1 MRIFTLQ
8 PKRIVKAVL
17 IILLLGVA
25 GMTKANTVNLHTACD
40 ARAKFLNAN
49 TRMNVNR
56 GEDLSFVTT
65 YQTADGKTYSFTVTE
80 ESNYVAHFGI
90 PSDLLYSFNS
100 DGQTVTVTGHADGTN
115 ATGPLVIP
123 ETVMLEYWNGE
134 AYAIGSFTVTRIAAS
149 AFKNCSGLTGS
160 LILPSTITFIG
171 DKAFM
176 NCTGFFGT
184 LYLGE
189 SMITIEERAF
199 WGCSGFVG
207 TLVIGASVENIGD
220 YAFKGCSGITTLDY
234 NATNCSIG
242 THWNL
247 TGTGTSSWDS
257 SWLDECSSLTTLHIG
272 NTVEVIPP
280 YAFNRRIEIG
290 WPVHHALS
298 GQLVIPNSVTTI
310 GDGAFSRCL
319 FTGDLVIPNSVTTI
333 GYKAFQYSSFTGN
346 LTLSNSLTTIGDRA
360 FYNCDDF
367 TGHLVIPDSVTSI
380 GEMAFESCSG
390 FTGVTLGNALTTI
403 GRRAFL
409 WCSGFTGSLTIP
421 ESVTTIG
428 ENAFGSCPGFTGTLT
443 IGNSVTTIGNNAFY
457 GCSGFT
463 GTLTI
468 GNSVTTIGSGAFSG
482 CSGFTGTLTI
492 GNSVTTIGSGAFKN
506 CSGFT
511 GDLIIPNSVI
521 TIDGGNPSGAFQGC
535 SGFSGI
541 LVIGSSVTSII
552 TAAFYGCSGF
562 TAIYVRPE
570 TPPYIYSTFEYS
582 IRNIPVYV
590 PCGKLSDYQNNSG
603 WNVFT
608 NMIENCTD
616 PVAITATCDP
626 AEGGTLSGTG
636 FYVEGYDCTLT
647 ATPNTGYAFSHWTKD
662 GTVVSENATYTFTV
676 AEAAEFVAHFVVS
689 YDITVT
695 CNPAEGGMATGAG
708 TYGYG
713 TTVTL
718 TAMANENY
726 SFINWTKNGAEVS
739 TSEAYTFTVTENAA
753 FTANFG
759 FVGYEVTATANPAE
773 GGSVSGG
780 GSFLPNATCTLTA
793 TANEGYS
800 FLNWTK
806 DGIEVSTETS
816 FSFIVTEVGNYVAN
830 FSLNTYEITATAN
843 PDTGGTVSGAGTYDH
858 GTTATLT
865 ATANEGYTFVN
876 WTKDSTTVS
885 TDASYSFIVTEVGNY
900 VANFSLNTY
909 EINVL
914 VNPAEGGTTT
924 GGGTYDHGTTATLT
938 ATPNA
943 GYIFINW
950 TKEGEEV
957 STSETYSFVVT
968 EAADYVANF
977 SLSYEI
983 TATANPTEGGS
994 ISGAGIYA
1002 YGTSLTLT
1010 ATPNAGYNFL
1020 YWTRDDAMVSNDL
1033 AYSFVVT
1040 EDAAFV
1046 AHFIVSAYVSIT
1058 ATANPTESGSV
1069 DGGGTYLTGSTCTL
1083 TAIANADHSFIN
1095 WMKNGE
1101 EVSSEAEYSF
1111 IVTEGGDYV
1120 ANFASDGLHW
1130 DFDPEAYANSMTVTG
1145 FVMIDSVEQHSP
1157 SWEIGA
1163 FHGNECR
1170 GSARLAEE
1178 LRTNQG
1184 QLYFVLTV
1192 YGNEDGDEITF
1203 QLYDHILN
1211 QVLDLD
1217 CSTSL
1222 SFSTSESI
1230 GDPSNLLPLNFI
1242 DGEVVQTTDFTSGWN
1257 WYSTYI
1263 EQTDIDGLQ
1272 ILEDGLGTNGV
1283 QIKSQQQYVNYYEG
1297 MGWMGMLASID
1308 NESTYKI
1315 KTAAPCTVEMTGSE
1329 TNVSAHPIT
1338 VGPGW
1343 NWIGYPVNASMS
1355 VTTAMSGITPA
1366 NGDQVKA
1373 QNGYANYYDG
1383 MGWMGTLST
1392 IEPGMG
1398 ILYKSNGSGN
1408 FTLVYPTTTKGE
1420 ALAENLTAE
1429 NNHWVP
1435 DMHAYPDNMT
1445 VTAVLELD
1453 DVELTSSNYEL
1464 AAFANGNCRGSVRLM
1479 YIEPLNRH
1487 IAFLTITGEDVEALN
1502 FCLYDTTTGEEVYG
1516 ASEQINFSNNAIVGD
1531 LREPYV
1537 LHFRGITGTDEWAN
1551 SLQVFPNPV
1560 ARGENVSL
1568 SSTEDIG
1575 KVQIEIINALGVL
1588 VERLRATTVQA
1599 IAAPNV
1605 AGIYTLRITAEGRG
1619 LCYRKLVVR

>member
-1 MRIFTLQ
+1 LQNLSNFAQIKLSEFKLYLLRLTTLNNMDNKLLRL
-8 PKRIVKAVL
+8 KRAIL
-17 IILLLGVA
+17 FILLMGVTS
-25 GMTKANTVNLHTACD
+25 MLKANPV
-40 ARAKFLNAN
+40 
-49 TRMNVNR
+49 
-56 GEDLSFVTT
+56 DL
-65 YQTADGKTYSFTVTE
+65 QTARQAGVTVLE
-80 ESNYVAHFGI
+80 GGDYVAHFDFYTS
-90 PSDLLYSFNS
+90 SDLLYSINS

-115 ATGPLVIP
+115 ATGSLVIP

-134 AYAIGSFTVTRIAAS
+134 AYVMGSFTVTGIAAS
-149 AFKNCSGLTGS
+149 AFENCSGLTGS

-171 DKAFM
+171 EKAFM
-176 NCTGFFGT
+176 NCTGFFGA
-184 LYLGE
+184 LNLGE
-189 SMITIEERAF
+189 SLTTIEEKAF
-199 WGCSGFVG
+199 LGCSGFVG
-207 TLVIGASVENIGD
+207 TLVIGASMEYIGD
-220 YAFKGCSGITTLDY
+220 YAFKGCSGITALDY
-234 NATNCSIG
+234 NAINCSIG
-242 THWNL
+242 THWKL

-290 WPVHHALS
+290 FPVHHAIS

-333 GYKAFQYSSFTGN
+333 GFKAFQYSSFTGN

-409 WCSGFTGSLTIP
+409 WCSGLTGSLTIP

-428 ENAFGSCPGFTGTLT
+428 QSAFSSCPGFTGTLT
-443 IGNSVTTIGNNAFY
+443 IGNSVTTIGNNAFFDCNGFTGSLTIPDSVTTIGTGAFS
-457 GCSGFT
+457 GCSGLT

-468 GNSVTTIGSGAFSG
+468 GNSVTTIGSA
-482 CSGFTGTLTI
+482 
-492 GNSVTTIGSGAFKN
+492 AFKN

-718 TAMANENY
+718 TATANENY

-759 FVGYEVTATANPAE
+759 FVGYEVTAMANPTE
-773 GGSVSGG
+773 GGTVSGG
-780 GSFLPNATCTLTA
+780 GSFLPNATCTLSA
-793 TANEGYS
+793 TANEGYT
-800 FLNWTK
+800 FINWTK
-806 DGIEVSTETS
+806 DGIEVSTEPS
-816 FSFIVTEVGNYVAN
+816 FSFTVTESGSYVAN

-843 PDTGGTVSGAGTYDH
+843 PGTGGTVSGAGTYGH

-865 ATANEGYTFVN
+865 ATANEGYTFIN
-876 WTKDSTTVS
+876 WTKDGAAVS
-885 TDASYSFIVTEVGNY
+885 TDTSYSFIVTEVGNY
-900 VANFSLNTY
+900 VANFSLNAY
-909 EINVL
+909 EINVT
-914 VNPAEGGTTT
+914 VMPAEGGTAT
-924 GGGTYDHGTTATLT
+924 GGGIYDHGSTATLT
-938 ATPNA
+938 AIPNT

-950 TKEGEEV
+950 TKEGEEI

-968 EAADYVANF
+968 EGTDYVANF
-977 SLSYEI
+977 ALSYEI
-983 TATANPTEGGS
+983 AATANPAEGGS
-994 ISGAGIYA
+994 ISGAGLYA
-1002 YGTSLTLT
+1002 YGTSITLT
-1010 ATPNAGYNFL
+1010 ATPNVGYNFL
-1020 YWTRDDAMVSNDL
+1020 YWTRDDVMVSNDL
-1033 AYSFVVT
+1033 AYSFIVT

-1046 AHFIVSAYVSIT
+1046 AHFIVSANVDIT
-1058 ATANPTESGSV
+1058 VTANPTGSGTV
-1069 DGGGTYLTGSTCTL
+1069 NGGGTYLTGSTCTL

-1130 DFDPEAYANSMTVTG
+1130 DFDPEAYPNSMTITG
-1145 FVMIDSVEQHSP
+1145 FVMIDSVEQHNP

-1184 QLYFVLTV
+1184 QLYFVLTI

-1203 QLYDHILN
+1203 QLYEHIHE
-1211 QVLDLD
+1211 QTLDLD

-1222 SFSTSESI
+1222 SFAAGESI
-1230 GDPSNLLPLNFI
+1230 GDPNNLLPLNFI
-1242 DGEVVQTTDFTSGWN
+1242 DGEVMQTTDFTSGWN

-1263 EQTDIDGLQ
+1263 EQTDFNGLQ

-1315 KTAAPCTVEMTGSE
+1315 KTAAPCTVEMTGPE
-1329 TNVSAHPIT
+1329 ANASAHPIT
-1338 VGPGW
+1338 IGPGW

-1355 VTTAMSGITPA
+1355 VTMAMSGITPA

-1373 QNGYANYYDG
+1373 QNGYVNYYDG

-1398 ILYKSNGSGN
+1398 ILYKSNGSDS
-1408 FTLVYPTTTKGE
+1408 FTLVYPTDAKGE
-1420 ALAENLTAE
+1420 TLVENITAD

-1435 DMHAYPDNMT
+1435 DMHAYPNNMT
-1445 VTAVLELD
+1445 VTAVVELD
-1453 DVELTSSNYEL
+1453 DVELTSNNYEL
-1464 AAFANGNCRGSVRLM
+1464 AAFANGECRGSVRLI
-1479 YIEPLNRH
+1479 YIEPIERH
-1487 IAFLTITGEDVEALN
+1487 LAFLTITGEDVEALSFN
-1502 FCLYDTTTGEEVYG
+1502 LYDTATGMEVYD
-1516 ASEQINFSNNAIVGD
+1516 ANEQIIFSNNAIVGD

-1537 LHFRGITGTDEWAN
+1537 LHFRGSTGTDEWTN
-1551 SLQVFPNPV
+1551 NILVFPNPV

-1568 SSTEDIG
+1568 STTEEIG
-1575 KVQIEIINALGVL
+1575 KVQIEIINAMGV
-1588 VERLRATTVQA
+1588 VVDALRATSVQA

-1605 AGIYTLRITAEGRG
+1605 AGVYTLRITAEGKG
-1619 LCYRKLVVR
+1619 SCYRKLVVR

>member
-1 MRIFTLQ
+1 LKGKNREKMKITPKNPCLSGFQLQNLSNFAKLSNLKFNQTLYKQ
-8 PKRIVKAVL
+8 QTHNNMEKRILQLKRALQTVL
-17 IILLLGVA
+17 FILLLIVA
-25 GMTKANTVNLHTACD
+25 NMTKAHPVDLQTNAATTNCAFANDTERKCGIDFNTT
-40 ARAKFLNAN
+40 
-49 TRMNVNR
+49 
-56 GEDLSFVTT
+56 
-65 YQTADGKTYSFTVTE
+65 
-80 ESNYVAHFGI
+80 

-100 DGQTVTVTGHADGTN
+100 DDQTVTVTGHADGTN

-123 ETVMLEYWNGE
+123 ETVILEYWNGE
-134 AYAIGSFTVTRIAAS
+134 SYVIGSLTVTRIAAN

-171 DKAFM
+171 EYAFM
-176 NCTGFFGT
+176 NCTGFSGA

-189 SMITIEERAF
+189 SMTTIEERAF
-199 WGCSGFVG
+199 LGCSGFVD
-207 TLVIGASVENIGD
+207 TLVIGASVEYIGD
-220 YAFKGCSGITTLDY
+220 YAFKGCSGFTTLDY

-242 THWNL
+242 THWNIS
-247 TGTGTSSWDS
+247 GTGASSWDS

-290 WPVHHALS
+290 WPIHHELS
-298 GQLVIPNSVTTI
+298 GELVIPNSVTTI

-333 GYKAFQYSSFTGN
+333 GYKAFQYCRSFTGN

-360 FYNCDDF
+360 FYNCNGF
-367 TGHLVIPDSVTSI
+367 TNHLVIPDSVTSI

-390 FTGVTLGNALTTI
+390 FTGVTLGNAMTTI

-409 WCSGFTGSLTIP
+409 WCSGLTGSLTIP
-421 ESVTTIG
+421 ESITTIS
-428 ENAFGSCPGFTGTLT
+428 ESAFSSCTGFTGTLT
-443 IGNSVTTIGNNAFY
+443 IGNSVTTIGESAFY

-463 GTLTI
+463 GGLTI
-468 GNSVTTIGSGAFSG
+468 PESVTTIGNSAFCN
-482 CSGFTGTLTI
+482 CSGFTGTLTM
-492 GNSVTTIGSGAFKN
+492 GNSVTTIGNGAFKN
-506 CSGFT
+506 CSGLT
-511 GDLIIPNSVI
+511 GDLIIPNSVTSI
-521 TIDGGNPSGAFQGC
+521 GGGNPNGAFQGC

-541 LVIGSSVTSII
+541 LVIGSSVTYIA
-552 TAAFYGCSGF
+552 TGAFYGCSGF

-570 TPPYIYSTFEYS
+570 TPPYIYSSFEYS
-582 IRNIPVYV
+582 LQSKPLYV
-590 PCGKLSDYQNNSG
+590 PCDRFSDYQNASG
-603 WNVFT
+603 WSNFT

-616 PVAITATCDP
+616 PVAITASCDP

-647 ATPNTGYAFSHWTKD
+647 ASPNLGFSFLNWTKD

-676 AEAAEFVAHFVVS
+676 TEAAEFVAHFVVS
-689 YDITVT
+689 YDIVVT

-708 TYGYG
+708 TY
-713 TTVTL
+713 
-718 TAMANENY
+718 E
-726 SFINWTKNGAEVS
+726 
-739 TSEAYTFTVTENAA
+739 
-753 FTANFG
+753 
-759 FVGYEVTATANPAE
+759 
-773 GGSVSGG
+773 
-780 GSFLPNATCTLTA
+780 
-793 TANEGYS
+793 
-800 FLNWTK
+800 
-806 DGIEVSTETS
+806 
-816 FSFIVTEVGNYVAN
+816 
-830 FSLNTYEITATAN
+830 
-843 PDTGGTVSGAGTYDH
+843 H

-876 WTKDSTTVS
+876 WKKDGTVVS

-900 VANFSLNTY
+900 VANFSLNAY
-909 EINVL
+909 EINVT
-914 VNPAEGGTTT
+914 VNPAEGGTAT
-924 GGGTYDHGTTATLT
+924 GDGTYDYGTTATLT

-950 TKEGEEV
+950 TKEGEEI

-977 SLSYEI
+977 ALSYEI
-983 TATANPTEGGS
+983 VATANPAEGGS
-994 ISGAGIYA
+994 ISGAGIWA

-1020 YWTRDDAMVSNDL
+1020 YWTRDDVMVSNDL
-1033 AYSFVVT
+1033 AYSFIVT

-1046 AHFIVSAYVSIT
+1046 AHFIVSAYVNIT

-1130 DFDPEAYANSMTVTG
+1130 NFDPEAYANSMTVTG

-1222 SFSTSESI
+1222 SFSTGESI

-1272 ILEDGLGTNGV
+1272 ILEDGLGANGV

-1479 YIEPLNRH
+1479 YIEPQNRH